1 MVKKTKIVATISDKN
16 CEPEFLRALHEAGM
30 DVVRLNTAHQ
40 THQDAL
46 KVIENIRKVSHK
58 IAILID
64 TKGPEIRT
72 CPVDAPIKVSYGDV
86 VQIKGAPAHS
96 GSPEGTA
103 VQCCEP
109 SQEVEVEQKGGYDKL
124 VKCMVYVS
132 YPEFVR
138 DVPIGSA
145 ILIDDGSIALT
156 VTGKNGDH
164 LVCRVE
170 NDGVIDGRKSV
181 NIPSVHV
188 TLPALSEKD
197 KGFIEFAADQ
207 DVDFIAHSFVRNRE
221 DVLAVQEILDR
232 KSSRAKIIAKIENSE
247 GVENLDEILEHVYG
261 IMIAR
266 GDLAVEIPAEK
277 IPLIQKRIVKT
288 CIEKR
293 KPVIVATQML
303 HSMIKSPRPTRAEVS
318 DVANACFDFV
328 DSLMLSGET
337 ANGDYPLESVK
348 MMSKIAAEVESG
360 RQTFLDVPY
369 MHQNKVVA
377 YLAKAAVKA
386 SMRLNTRA
394 IIADSMSGDT
404 IRAIA
409 AYRGDNPVYAQIYD
423 KRVVRELA
431 LSYGV
436 QADYV
441 NVEENSSEL
450 LRKSI
455 SDLVRRKHF
464 SPDDLITVLAGH
476 FGVKHGASYIEIS
489 SAGSL
494 MDGRC

>member
-1 MVKKTKIVATISDKN
+1 MIKKTKIVATISDKN
-16 CEPEFLRALHEAGM
+16 CEPEFLRELHQAGM

-40 THQDAL
+40 THEDAL
-46 KVIENIRKVSHK
+46 KVIENIRKVSYK

-72 CPVDAPIKVSYGDV
+72 CPMAASIKVGYGDIV
-86 VQIKGAPAHS
+86 HIKGALVPGSSVQGDSVSCSHS
-96 GSPEGTA
+96 
-103 VQCCEP
+103 
-109 SQEVEVEQKGGYDKL
+109 EVATIENQSSDNSDKY
-124 VKCMVYVS
+124 VVYVS
-132 YPEFVR
+132 YPQFAR
-138 DVPIGSA
+138 DVPVGSS

-156 VTGKNGDH
+156 VIDAKTEH
-164 LVCRVE
+164 LVCRVD
-170 NDGVIDGRKSV
+170 NDGVIDGKKSV

-188 TLPALSEKD
+188 KLPALSRKD
-197 KGFIEFAADQ
+197 IGFIEFAADHN
-207 DVDFIAHSFVRNRE
+207 VDFIAHSFVRNRE

-232 KSSRAKIIAKIENSE
+232 KNSKVKIIAKIENSE

-261 IMIAR
+261 VMIAR

-277 IPLIQKRIVKT
+277 IPLVQKKIVKT

-318 DVANACFDFV
+318 DVANACFDFA
-328 DSLMLSGET
+328 DALMLSGET
-337 ANGDYPLESVK
+337 ANGAYPLESVK
-348 MMSKIAAEVESG
+348 MMTKIAAEVESG

-369 MHQNKVVA
+369 MHHNKVVA

-386 SMRLNTRA
+386 SMRLNTQA
-394 IIADSMSGDT
+394 IIADSKSGDT

-423 KRVVRELA
+423 ERVVRELA

-441 NVEENSSEL
+441 DMENSSSEL

-455 SDLVRRKHF
+455 ASLVQRKHF
-464 SPDDLITVLAGH
+464 SPDALITVLAGH

-494 MDGRC
+494 MEGGC